1 MHGYIAKSITN
12 DPKTDHKTSKSWTRN
27 KDMSSVFEAF
37 IFAIKDQE
45 IATKYVKA
53 KWRKVNPSNI
63 ITDTRSRLCKRAN
76 EDIVHIIAS
85 CPLMSVC
92 YYLLLRHDVIAKIVY
107 NTLIQKIPS

>member
-12 DPKTDHKTSKSWTRN
+12 DPITDHKTSKLWTGN
-27 KDMSSVFEAF
+27 KDVFYIRSIYFCYQRPRNCYE
-37 IFAIKDQE
+37 KM
-45 IATKYVKA
+45 A

-63 ITDTRSRLCKRAN
+63 ITDARCRLCKRAN
-76 EDIVHIIAS
+76 EDIIHIIAS

-107 NTLIQKIPS
+107 NTLILKIPS